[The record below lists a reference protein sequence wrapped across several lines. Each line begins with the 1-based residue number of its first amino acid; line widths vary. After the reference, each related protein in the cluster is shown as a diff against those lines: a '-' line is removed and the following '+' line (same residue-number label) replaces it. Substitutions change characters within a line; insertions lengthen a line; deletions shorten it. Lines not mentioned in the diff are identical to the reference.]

1 MRLWDFALAV
11 YARSGVEAACLTLQD
26 EHGQC
31 VPLLLWR
38 LWAVAEGRGIDP
50 VLLAG
55 AAETAK
61 AWEDAATVPLR
72 DIRRRLKRRFPP
84 VSDSARA
91 ALREDLKAAELS
103 AERLLL
109 ETLEALTPPSAG
121 ATQVDASEALAE
133 ASAAWGAPLSRA
145 ILADLIA
152 ASG

>member
-1 MRLWDFALAV
+1 LKLWEFALSV
-11 YARSGVEAACLTLQD
+11 YGRPGFEAACLALQD

-31 VPLLLWR
+31 VPFLLWR

-55 AAETAK
+55 AAETAR

-91 ALREDLKAAELS
+91 ALREDLKAAELN

-109 ETLEALTPPSAG
+109 ETLEALTPPPSAAGFG
-121 ATQVDASEALAE
+121 AAEALAE
-133 ASAAWGAPLSRA
+133 ATAAWGAPLNGEV
-145 ILADLIA
+145 LADLIA
-152 ASG
+152 TSG